1 MSCSKIE
8 NHTDLLI
15 RTMSAI
21 PRAETSSQAPEKTL
35 RERMRQFYETSETYK
50 GLLAEHNEAYHRPF
64 VELVNCYTPPNSQ
77 ILELGCGNGIAAMLL
92 NRSGHDVIGTDI
104 SALFLEETAQW
115 QKTGTG
121 DGDHNL
127 EYRVCDVLELPF
139 QDETFDV
146 VCSNEL
152 IEHVPDVETALS
164 EMIRVTRKGGK
175 IIICGPN
182 LCSPL
187 MPLID
192 LIQLIRGKPGRPYWG
207 ETKRQAFVNSVRN
220 VFLYIKKRLSPTPQ
234 FLYREPDLE
243 GHVRGGDG
251 DSAYYANPIDLEKY
265 FRLHG
270 LRIVKRCVGFSTKGK
285 IMSNCFPRISFYI
298 SMVVQR

>member
-1 MSCSKIE
+1 MNTVCQ
-8 NHTDLLI
+8 
-15 RTMSAI
+15 
-21 PRAETSSQAPEKTL
+21 PETSTHAPEEPL
-35 RERMRQFYETSETYK
+35 RQRMRQFYETSETYK
-50 GLLAEHNEAYHRPF
+50 GLLAEHDEAYHQPF
-64 VELVNCYTPPNSQ
+64 VELVNRYTPPNSQ

-92 NRSGHDVIGTDI
+92 NLLGHDVIGTDI
-104 SALFLEETAQW
+104 SALFLEEAAQW
-115 QKTGTG
+115 QKTATR

-139 QDETFDV
+139 PDETFDV

-152 IEHVPDVETALS
+152 IEHLPDVETALS
-164 EMIRVTRKGGK
+164 EMIRVTRKGGR

-192 LIQLIRGKPGRPYWG
+192 LMQLIRGKPGRPFWG
-207 ETKRQAFVNSVRN
+207 ETKRQALTNSWRN
-220 VFLYIKKRLSPTPQ
+220 FFLYLKKRLSPAPQ

-243 GHVRGGDG
+243 EQVYGGDG

-265 FRLHG
+265 FRRHG
-270 LRIVKRCVGFSTKGK
+270 LRIVKRCVGVSAKGR
-285 IMSNCFPRISFYI
+285 IMATCFPRISLYI

>member
-1 MSCSKIE
+1 MNTVCQ
-8 NHTDLLI
+8 
-15 RTMSAI
+15 
-21 PRAETSSQAPEKTL
+21 PETSTHASEEPL
-35 RERMRQFYETSETYK
+35 RQRMRQFYETSETYK
-50 GLLAEHNEAYHRPF
+50 GLLAEHDEAYHQPF
-64 VELVNCYTPPNSQ
+64 VELVNRYTPPNSQ

-92 NRSGHDVIGTDI
+92 NLLGHDVIGTDI
-104 SALFLEETAQW
+104 SALFLEEAAQW
-115 QKTGTG
+115 QKTATR

-139 QDETFDV
+139 PDETFDV

-152 IEHVPDVETALS
+152 IEHLPDVETALS
-164 EMIRVTRKGGK
+164 EMIRVTRKGGR

-192 LIQLIRGKPGRPYWG
+192 LMQLIRGKPGRPFWG
-207 ETKRQAFVNSVRN
+207 ETKRQALTNSWRN
-220 VFLYIKKRLSPTPQ
+220 FFLYLKKRLSSAPQ

-243 GHVRGGDG
+243 EQVYGGDG

-265 FRLHG
+265 FRRHG
-270 LRIVKRCVGFSTKGK
+270 LRIVKRCVGVSAKGR
-285 IMSNCFPRISFYI
+285 IMATCFPRISLYI

>member
-1 MSCSKIE
+1 MNTVPQS
-8 NHTDLLI
+8 
-15 RTMSAI
+15 
-21 PRAETSSQAPEKTL
+21 ETSTPPSEQPL
-35 RERMRQFYETSETYK
+35 RERMRQYYETSETYK
-50 GLLAEHNEAYHRPF
+50 RLLAEHDEAYHQPF
-64 VELVNCYTPPNSQ
+64 VELVNRYTPPSSR

-92 NRSGHDVIGTDI
+92 NRSGHHVIGTDI
-104 SALFLEETAQW
+104 SALFLEEAAQW
-115 QKTGTG
+115 QETSDRNGEHK
-121 DGDHNL
+121 L

-152 IEHVPDVETALS
+152 IEHLPDVETALS
-164 EMIRVTRKGGK
+164 EMIRVTRQGGR

-192 LIQLIRGKPGRPYWG
+192 LIQLIRGKPGRPFWG
-207 ETKRQAFVNSVRN
+207 ETKRQAFVNSVKN
-220 VFLYIKKRLSPTPQ
+220 FFLYLKKRVSPIPQ

-243 GHVRGGDG
+243 GQVHGGDG
-251 DSAYYANPIDLEKY
+251 DSAYFANPIDLGKY
-265 FRLHG
+265 FRFRG
-270 LRIVKRCVGFSTKGK
+270 LRIVKRCVGVGTKGK
-285 IMSNCFPRISFYI
+285 IMAACFPRISLYI

>member
-1 MSCSKIE
+1 MNTVPQSEIS
-8 NHTDLLI
+8 T
-15 RTMSAI
+15 RTS
-21 PRAETSSQAPEKTL
+21 EKPL
-35 RERMRQFYETSETYK
+35 RQRMRQFYETSETYK
-50 GLLAEHNEAYHRPF
+50 GLLAGHDEAYHQPF
-64 VELVNCYTPPNSQ
+64 VELVNRYTPPNSQ
-77 ILELGCGNGIAAMLL
+77 ILELGCGNGIASMLL

-104 SALFLEETAQW
+104 SALFLEEAAQW
-115 QKTGTG
+115 QKTAVR
-121 DGDHNL
+121 DGEHNL

-152 IEHVPDVETALS
+152 IEHVPNVETALS
-164 EMIRVTRKGGK
+164 EMIRVTRKGGR

-192 LIQLIRGKPGRPYWG
+192 LIQLIRGKPGRPFWG
-207 ETKRQAFVNSVRN
+207 ETKRQAFANSMRN
-220 VFLYIKKRLSPTPQ
+220 IFLYLKKRCSPTPQ

-243 GHVRGGDG
+243 GEVYGGDG

-265 FRLHG
+265 FRHHG
-270 LRIVKRCVGFSTKGK
+270 LRVVKRCVGFSTKGK
-285 IMSNCFPRISFYI
+285 IMSVCFPRISLYI

>member
-1 MSCSKIE
+1 MNSVSQ
-8 NHTDLLI
+8 T
-15 RTMSAI
+15 
-21 PRAETSSQAPEKTL
+21 ETSADTSEKPL
-35 RERMRQFYETSETYK
+35 RQRMRQFYETSETYK
-50 GLLAEHNEAYHRPF
+50 GLLAEHDEAYHQPF
-64 VELVNCYTPPNSQ
+64 VELVNRYTPPNSQ

-92 NRSGHDVIGTDI
+92 NRSGHDVVGTDI
-104 SALFLEETAQW
+104 SALFLEEAAQW
-115 QKTGTG
+115 KKTATR
-121 DGDHNL
+121 DGEHSL

-152 IEHVPDVETALS
+152 IEHVPDIETALS
-164 EMIRVTRKGGK
+164 EMIRVTRKGGR

-192 LIQLIRGKPGRPYWG
+192 LMRLIRGKPGRPIWG
-207 ETKRQAFVNSVRN
+207 ETKRQALTNSARN
-220 VFLYIKKRLSPTPQ
+220 IFLYMKKRLSPSPQ

-243 GHVRGGDG
+243 GEVFGGDG
-251 DSAYYANPIDLEKY
+251 DSAYYANPIDLEKC
-265 FRLHG
+265 FRHHG
-270 LRIVKRCVGFSTKGK
+270 LRIVKRCIGFSTKGK
-285 IMSNCFPRISFYI
+285 IMAICFPRISLYI